1 MLRQMGLV
9 NDCAMKCDLN
19 ISNHIQSKAT
29 RKQWNNINWVVL
41 LSCPTLTI
49 KLKFGIHV
57 CQFYMCLRLTGI
69 GLQQCM
75 VLSISGVSPVSL
87 LTLNIFQ
94 PFF

>member
-29 RKQWNNINWVVL
+29 REQWNNINWVVL

-49 KLKFGIHV
+49 KLKFGI
-57 CQFYMCLRLTGI
+57 RLTGI